1 LHFAFL
7 PSVNPSFLLTSLF
20 DFYTFSRLPTPHS
33 LKHFPILR
41 QQSSFRLTS
50 DLCTTN
56 QQHSHNNKITMRTST
71 NTILATAAFAAIAFA
86 RTDLEGCTSTD
97 VSSPAGASIAW
108 YVPGTGEVCEILDC
122 GGGRA
127 PAKTTVPGCAAY
139 SGTASYSPSYL
150 AGFQA
155 SATSAPSTTAEAQTS
170 SESEESSSSSSFD
183 WDSLVSQADTS
194 ISSWDLYTT
203 TASSNIAEVTSSIAM
218 ITSSPAVASSSVS
231 AVAAESTLVAQ
242 TTAAGNTYSNGTVS
256 SSHAGTNGTVGN
268 GTASPSAPIND
279 SGAADLMSAWV
290 GSASLMAGLAAVV
303 AFL

>member
-1 LHFAFL
+1 
-7 PSVNPSFLLTSLF
+7 
-20 DFYTFSRLPTPHS
+20 
-33 LKHFPILR
+33 
-41 QQSSFRLTS
+41 
-50 DLCTTN
+50 
-56 QQHSHNNKITMRTST
+56 MRTST
-71 NTILATAAFAAIAFA
+71 NTILATAAFAATALA

-127 PAKTTVPGCAAY
+127 PPKTTVPGCAAY

-155 SATSAPSTTAEAQTS
+155 SATSAPSTTAEAQS
-170 SESEESSSSSSFD
+170 SAAAEDSSSSSSFD

-194 ISSWDLYTT
+194 VSSWDLYTT
-203 TASSNIAEVTSSIAM
+203 SASSNVAEATSSVVAM
-218 ITSSPAVASSSVS
+218 ITSSPAAVSSIP
-231 AVAAESTLVAQ
+231 AAAESTLVAQ
-242 TTAAGNTYSNGTVS
+242 TTAAGNTHSNGTVS
-256 SSHAGTNGTVGN
+256 SGSGHAGTNGTVGN

-279 SGAADLMSAWV
+279 SGAAGSMNAWV